1 MSKIEN
7 AAIKAE
13 DIMNAKYGNDWK
25 ITTVSENGE
34 EKIEVKDE
42 YMSEYDDYYEKFFF
56 NYEICKVKKC

>member
-42 YMSEYDDYYEKFFF
+42 YMSEYDNYYEKFFF
-56 NYEICKVKKC
+56 N